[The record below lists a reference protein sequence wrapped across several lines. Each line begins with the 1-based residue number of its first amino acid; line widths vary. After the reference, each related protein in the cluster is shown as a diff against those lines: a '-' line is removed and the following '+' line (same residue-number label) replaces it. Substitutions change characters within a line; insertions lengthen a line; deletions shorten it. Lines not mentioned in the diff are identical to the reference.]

1 MMSGLRL
8 CSPRRGRAELQR
20 RLRGPPTDAEF
31 VLALRAAFRR
41 AGFGVREAA
50 DAACGVGGVRGLLIS
65 ESTGPWGP
73 NGAASAAGYG
83 ASEGCKLAR
92 RVPRRPLRVPA
103 ANQQELHAVIV
114 THCGGHA
121 LHRARAGAPGTPQPR
136 GPPFCHAL
144 LPERRSASSHRPNRA
159 AHSVSSPRLRI
170 AWLPVEE
177 NSQAVWPRGEG
188 SRAQPWLAGGALCRC
203 WRRCCS
209 RPRLQ
214 QLRMSLRKR

>member
-1 MMSGLRL
+1 MLTTAWPCRAAASAARAANRRRIRFGLARGVPAGWL
-8 CSPRRGRAELQR
+8 WRARGGRCGVRRGR
-20 RLRGPPTDAEF
+20 
-31 VLALRAAFRR
+31 RARTAHQ
-41 AGFGVREAA
+41 
-50 DAACGVGGVRGLLIS
+50 C

-144 LPERRSASSHRPNRA
+144 LPARRSASSHRPNRA